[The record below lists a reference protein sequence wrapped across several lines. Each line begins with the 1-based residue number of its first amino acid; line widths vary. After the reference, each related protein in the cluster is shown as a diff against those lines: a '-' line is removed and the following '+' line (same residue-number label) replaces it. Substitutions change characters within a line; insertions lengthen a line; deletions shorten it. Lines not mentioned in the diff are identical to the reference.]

1 MRYAIACNANEK
13 ILPILKSWRQQFNLG
28 RIIMNA
34 LQKKTGEKTIMDL
47 CETYHIDDY
56 TFNEDGSID
65 VDGDVILMEMDLQKI
80 PIKFNNVTGT
90 FNCSYNRLT
99 SLENAPKYVGEV
111 FTCQSNCLTSFE
123 GFPISVGEVVVA
135 FDNEFTSID
144 YLPETK
150 RKYKIYVEPKVEDM
164 IRRYKVKAKRQKTI
178 KTIINS

>member
-1 MRYAIACNANEK
+1 MCYAIEYNANEK
-13 ILPILKSWRQQFNLG
+13 ILSQTKAGGNS
-28 RIIMNA
+28 IISARKTMNA
-34 LQKKTGEKTIMDL
+34 LQKKNTEKTIKNL
-47 CETYHIDDY
+47 CETFHIDGY
-56 TFNEDGSID
+56 TFNDDGSID

-123 GFPISVGEVVVA
+123 GFPISVGEVLVA
-135 FDNEFTSID
+135 FDNKFSSID

-150 RKYKIYVEPKVEDM
+150 GKYKIYVESKVEDM
-164 IRRYKVKAKRQKTI
+164 IKKYRVKENRLKTI
-178 KTIINS
+178 NAIINS